1 MTSDP
6 AAPTLPSRGITVL
19 QGSVRDVGAAA
30 AQAEAAGFD
39 TVWSPEFYT
48 RSAIVT
54 LAHIAGTT
62 STARMGSS
70 IAYAVGRSPLTIATE
85 ARSLDELCGGRLV
98 LGLGT
103 GTKRMMYDWH
113 GTSAES
119 PALRMEEL
127 VPLLRRLWRL
137 HDGPVSHTG
146 HFYRVELKPTAEVSA
161 PVRAEIPVYTAAV
174 NDRMIETAGRVAD
187 GLMGHCLFSPGYVT
201 EFVRPALARGAQ
213 RTGRDPAAIEVTSL
227 VITSV
232 CDDEEQAR
240 REVAAQ
246 IAFYIVPSAY
256 ATVLERHGFGAAT
269 ARVREAFAAGD
280 FDAMVKRVPDE
291 MIDTFA
297 VAGTPAQVRAGLRRF
312 DEVLDHVI
320 VYPPSFRLSPE
331 RASEVLHAA
340 VRHCAPRHGGSGAAE
355 PGRK

>member
-1 MTSDP
+1 MTERADR
-6 AAPTLPSRGITVL
+6 ARPSRGITVL
-19 QGSVRDVGAAA
+19 QGNVRDVGAAA
-30 AQAEAAGFD
+30 AEAEAAGFD
-39 TVWSPEFYT
+39 SVWSPEFYT

-54 LAHIAGTT
+54 LAHLATTT
-62 STARMGSS
+62 STARVGSS

-85 ARSLDELCGGRLV
+85 ARSLDELSSGRLV

-113 GTSAES
+113 GTPPES
-119 PALRMEEL
+119 PASRVEEL

-137 HDGPVSHTG
+137 HEGPVSHSG
-146 HFYRVELKPTAEVSA
+146 RFYRVELKPTAEVTA
-161 PVRAEIPVYTAAV
+161 PVRVAIPVYTAAV
-174 NDRMIETAGRVAD
+174 NDRMIESAGRVAD
-187 GLMGHCLFSPGYVT
+187 GLMGHCLFSPAYIT
-201 EFVRPALARGAQ
+201 EFVRPALARGAE
-213 RTGRDPAAIEVTSL
+213 RTGRDPATIEVTSL

-232 CDDEEQAR
+232 SDDEEQAR

-256 ATVLERHGFGAAT
+256 ATLMERHGFAAAT

-280 FDAMVKRVPDE
+280 FDTMVKRVPDE

-297 VAGTPAQVRAGLRRF
+297 VAGTPAQVQAGLRRF

-320 VYPPSFRLSPE
+320 VYPPSFRLSSE

-340 VRHCAPRHGGSGAAE
+340 VRHAAPGAESSATAE
-355 PGRK
+355 PHQK

>member
-1 MTSDP
+1 MADG
-6 AAPTLPSRGITVL
+6 AAALLPSRGITVL
-19 QGSVRDVGAAA
+19 QGDVRDIGRAAA
-30 AQAEAAGFD
+30 AAEAAGFD
-39 TVWSPEFYT
+39 AVWSPEFYT

-54 LAHIAGTT
+54 LAHLATTT
-62 STARMGSS
+62 STVRVGSS

-85 ARSLDELCGGRLV
+85 ARSLDELSGGRLV

-113 GTSAES
+113 GTPSES

-137 HDGPVSHTG
+137 HEGPVSHTG
-146 HFYRVELKPTAEVSA
+146 RFYRVDLKPTAEVTA
-161 PVRAEIPVYTAAV
+161 PVRADIPVYTAAV

-232 CDDEEQAR
+232 SDDEEQAR

-256 ATVLERHGFGAAT
+256 ATVMERHGFGEAT

-297 VAGTPAQVRAGLRRF
+297 VAGTPAQVQAGLRRF

-320 VYPPSFRLSPE
+320 VYPPSFRLSTE
-331 RASEVLHAA
+331 RCSQVLHAA
-340 VRHCAPRHGGSGAAE
+340 VRHAAPRTGGSATADLS
-355 PGRK
+355 RK